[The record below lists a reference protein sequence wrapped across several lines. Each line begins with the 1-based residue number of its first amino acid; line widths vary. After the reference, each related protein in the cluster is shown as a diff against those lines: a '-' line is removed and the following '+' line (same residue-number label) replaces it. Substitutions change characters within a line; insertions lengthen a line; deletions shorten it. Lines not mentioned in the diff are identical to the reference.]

1 MSDDPFMRENTTSTL
16 QDDGQQDWGGQPH
29 HNQGQPQYGG
39 QTRPSNHSW
48 PAVRAVNMEDPRVNC
63 PDGMDGSNLEDGA
76 GDRGFDPNDYEGVGD
91 SPSPS
96 TTASL
101 LPPHVKAA
109 HIAYHYEQQ
118 EQ

>member
-1 MSDDPFMRENTTSTL
+1 
-16 QDDGQQDWGGQPH
+16 
-29 HNQGQPQYGG
+29 
-39 QTRPSNHSW
+39 
-48 PAVRAVNMEDPRVNC
+48 MEQETC
-63 PDGMDGSNLEDGA
+63 
-76 GDRGFDPNDYEGVGD
+76 GFDPNDYEGVEEL
-91 SPSPS
+91 SPLPS

>member
-1 MSDDPFMRENTTSTL
+1 M
-16 QDDGQQDWGGQPH
+16 Q
-29 HNQGQPQYGG
+29 
-39 QTRPSNHSW
+39 PSNHSW
-48 PAVRAVNMEDPRVNC
+48 LAVRAFNMEDPRVNS

-76 GDRGFDPNDYEGVGD
+76 GDRGFDPNDYEGAGD

>member
-1 MSDDPFMRENTTSTL
+1 
-16 QDDGQQDWGGQPH
+16 
-29 HNQGQPQYGG
+29 
-39 QTRPSNHSW
+39 
-48 PAVRAVNMEDPRVNC
+48 MEDPRVNC

-76 GDRGFDPNDYEGVGD
+76 GDVGFDLNDYEGVEEL

-101 LPPHVKAA
+101 LPPHVKADS
-109 HIAYHYEQQ
+109 IAYHYEQQ